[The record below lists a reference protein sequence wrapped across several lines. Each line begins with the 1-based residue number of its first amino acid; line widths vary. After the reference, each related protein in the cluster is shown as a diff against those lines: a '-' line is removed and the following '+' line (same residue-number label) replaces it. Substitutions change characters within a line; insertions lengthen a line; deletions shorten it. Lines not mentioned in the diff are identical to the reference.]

1 MNFLYPEHVAGLN
14 RRKIERDRVFIL
26 KEKMLA
32 PASGVSSLLDGLGA
46 WMIAKGKDLH
56 DRHSV
61 SGQTR
66 SSALLQDIT
75 KIFRAETQL

>member
-1 MNFLYPEHVAGLN
+1 MNLQYSEHLEALN

-46 WMIAKGKDLH
+46 WMIAKGRILH
-56 DRHSV
+56 DRYSV
-61 SGQTR
+61 RGQAR
-66 SSALLQDIT
+66 SNNLLQDTT

>member
-1 MNFLYPEHVAGLN
+1 MNFLHSEHLEALN

-32 PASGVSSLLDGLGA
+32 PTSGLSSLLDGLGA
-46 WMIAKGKDLH
+46 WMIAKGRDLH
-56 DRHSV
+56 DRYSV
-61 SGQTR
+61 SGRDR
-66 SSALLQDIT
+66 SSARLQDTT